1 MLRRMWIIIQKEIVD
16 NMRDR
21 RSVGNALFAVL
32 LNPLLY
38 VVLFGFLNRTFSEQA
53 ERALALPVVGATNA
67 PNLIQFLDQNNI
79 DIVDAPED
87 AEAAVRRGDLDVV
100 LVIPDDFGEQFRDG
114 RPAQVQLLIDDS
126 SQSSSVPSSRVQSLI
141 NQYSSQIGNLRL
153 LARGISPAIS
163 VAVPVERVN
172 VAARETDS
180 GAGVVLNLLPVVM
193 MTAAFYGG
201 FYLAVDTTAGER
213 ERKSLEP
220 LLLNP
225 VPRREFLIGKFLAV
239 FAFTLMATFLATA
252 FFLVLLGV
260 PQVQAFTNIR
270 LSVGWDVILTAVAL
284 VIPVVFMAVAL
295 HMLVGS
301 FARSVKEASTYAS
314 FIAIA
319 GFMPSLFLS
328 VLPIRPQPWMKLIPT
343 VGQLYFINDVARGL
357 PLDWIQVLLAS
368 GITLGIGIVA
378 LAVAMRLY
386 DQERILLGDAGLVNK

>member
-1 MLRRMWIIIQKEIVD
+1 MLRRMWIIIQKEVVD

-386 DQERILLGDAGLVNK
+386 DQERILLGATPA

>member
-1 MLRRMWIIIQKEIVD
+1 MLRRMWIIIQKEMVD

-386 DQERILLGDAGLVNK
+386 DQERILLGATPA

>member
-386 DQERILLGDAGLVNK
+386 DQERILLGATPA